1 MCNTLS
7 RYTRNLYVGLAMA
20 VVALAAATAQPAVPA
35 TPTTPATSA
44 TPAMA
49 APANPNGPPSG
60 FTVPADPKPGD
71 TNAERSKSQPG
82 NNAPAWRAVRDSGLQ
97 PGVTNLPGAE
107 MGVLVQ
113 PFVQYPGS
121 RLTTAGEAW
130 RQVRNQWIVP
140 YGAALLFIAGLAL
153 ALFYWRIGPM
163 GGHDADTGRTIERFT
178 YFERAAHWSVALAF
192 VILAVS
198 GIVLAFG
205 KFFLLPV
212 LGATLFGWLS
222 YALKNLHNF
231 AGPVFAVALVIF
243 AVTYLRDNLPRAHD
257 LGWIAKGGGMFS
269 GAHVASGKFNAGEKF
284 VFWVGV
290 ILLGVI
296 VTASGLVL
304 NLLVPGLGQTRGQM
318 QVAHMVHA
326 AASMFMMALFM
337 GHIYMAMWG
346 VKDAMKGM
354 RTGHVDEAW
363 AKEHHQMWHDD
374 VKAGRVPAVRSA
386 SAGGAGL
393 APVTPQG

>member
-1 MCNTLS
+1 MRDHLS
-7 RYTRNLYVGLAMA
+7 RSTLKLVAALAMGMI
-20 VVALAAATAQPAVPA
+20 VLGGATAQTA
-35 TPTTPATSA
+35 TP
-44 TPAMA
+44 
-49 APANPNGPPSG
+49 APANPNGPPAG
-60 FTVPADPKPGD
+60 FTAPADPKPDD

-113 PFVQYPGS
+113 PFVKYPGS
-121 RLTTAGEAW
+121 RYTTAGEAW
-130 RQVRNQWIVP
+130 RQVRNQWIIP
-140 YGAALLFIAGLAL
+140 YGAALLFITGLAI

-163 GGHDADTGRTIERFT
+163 GGHHPDTGKTVERFT
-178 YFERAAHWSVALAF
+178 YFERAAHWCLAGTF

-222 YALKNLHNF
+222 FALKNLHNF
-231 AGPVFAVALVIF
+231 AGPLFSVALVIF

-257 LGWIAKGGGMFS
+257 LRWIAKGGGMFS
-269 GAHVASGKFNAGEKF
+269 GEHVPSGKFNAGEKF

-290 ILLGVI
+290 IVLGLI
-296 VTASGLVL
+296 VTASGAVL

-318 QVAHMVHA
+318 QVAHMVHTV
-326 AASMFMMALFM
+326 SSLMMIALFM

-354 RTGHVDEAW
+354 RTGQVDEAW
-363 AKEHHQMWHDD
+363 AREHHDLWLDD
-374 VKAGRVPAVRSA
+374 VKAGRVPAQRS
-386 SAGGAGL
+386 GAGSGAAM
-393 APVTPQG
+393 APMTPQG

>member
-1 MCNTLS
+1 MHDTLS
-7 RYTRNLYVGLAMA
+7 RFTRNLLAGLALAGVM
-20 VVALAAATAQPAVPA
+20 LAAATAQ
-35 TPTTPATSA
+35 T
-44 TPAMA
+44 A
-49 APANPNGPPSG
+49 APTVSAAPVADAAAAVNPNGPPAG
-60 FTVPADPKPGD
+60 FTAPADPKPDD

-121 RLTTAGEAW
+121 RLTSAGEAW
-130 RQVRNQWIVP
+130 RQVRNQWIIP
-140 YGAALLFIAGLAL
+140 YGSALLFIAVLAL
-153 ALFYWRIGPM
+153 GLFYWRVGPM
-163 GGHDADTGRTIERFT
+163 GGHEADTGRTIERFT
-178 YFERAAHWSVALAF
+178 YFERAAHWSVAGTF

-222 YALKNLHNF
+222 FALKNLHNF

-243 AVTYLRDNLPRAHD
+243 AVTYLRDNLPKAHD
-257 LGWIAKGGGMFS
+257 LGWLAKGGGMFS
-269 GAHVASGKFNAGEKF
+269 GEHVPSGRFNAGEKF
-284 VFWVGV
+284 IFWVGV
-290 ILLGVI
+290 IALGLI

-326 AASMFMMALFM
+326 VASLLMMALFM
-337 GHIYMAMWG
+337 GHIYMGMWG

-354 RTGHVDEAW
+354 RTGQVDEAW
-363 AKEHHQMWHDD
+363 AKEHHEMWHDD
-374 VKAGRVPAVRSA
+374 VKAGRIPAQRSG
-386 SAGGAGL
+386 AGTATGL
-393 APVTPQG
+393 APLTPQG